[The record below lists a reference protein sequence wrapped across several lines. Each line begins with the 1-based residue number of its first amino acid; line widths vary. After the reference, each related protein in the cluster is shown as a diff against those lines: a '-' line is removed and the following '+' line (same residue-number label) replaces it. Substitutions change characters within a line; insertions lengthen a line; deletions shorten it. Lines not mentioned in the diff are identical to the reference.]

1 MMQWQRLAPRE
12 QWLIG
17 GAAVMVLLAM
27 LYVSLLEPL
36 WQRDQMLRQRLDTQR
51 QELAWMEWA
60 ASEVVRLQQQ
70 GRVVAK
76 PGNRSLMGLVDGS
89 ARRQG
94 LTDAI
99 KRIEPQGKAVQVRL
113 EQVEFDKMLAWLDQ
127 LIEREGV
134 EVSGMVVERQEVVGR
149 VNCRLVIGVPER

>member
-1 MMQWQRLAPRE
+1 
-12 QWLIG
+12 
-17 GAAVMVLLAM
+17 
-27 LYVSLLEPL
+27 
-36 WQRDQMLRQRLDTQR
+36 
-51 QELAWMEWA
+51 MEWA